1 MGGGPSKQPE
11 TPVQNQQQPARQQN
25 QQAPRGKGEAQTL
38 QSRKQEQMN
47 EVAQAKAARD
57 ALIQAEQEA
66 AARKEEASK

>member
-11 TPVQNQQQPARQQN
+11 TPVQNQ

-57 ALIQAEQEA
+57 ALLQAEQEA
-66 AARKEEASK
+66 AQRKAAEA

>member
-11 TPVQNQQQPARQQN
+11 TPVQNQ

-57 ALIQAEQEA
+57 ALL
-66 AARKEEASK
+66 

>member
-1 MGGGPSKQPE
+1 M
-11 TPVQNQQQPARQQN
+11 QNQ

-57 ALIQAEQEA
+57 ALLQAE
-66 AARKEEASK
+66 